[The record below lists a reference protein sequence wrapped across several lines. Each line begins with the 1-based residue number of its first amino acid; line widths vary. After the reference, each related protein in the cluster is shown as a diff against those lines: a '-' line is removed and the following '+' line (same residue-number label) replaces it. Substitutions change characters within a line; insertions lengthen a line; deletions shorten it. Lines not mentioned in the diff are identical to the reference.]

1 MTLGCLMSFMVE
13 ISRLICRKKQ
23 QQRERVKKI
32 INWPG
37 PDWDD
42 KADRPNQTATH
53 TFQRKAGGRDD
64 DETRR
69 PWSPVCYRQSSSAAV
84 LTPTGGP
91 ASWRVPT

>member
-53 TFQRKAGGRDD
+53 TFQRKAGETTTKRDARGRPSA
-64 DETRR
+64 TVKARRR
-69 PWSPVCYRQSSSAAV
+69 PY
-84 LTPTGGP
+84 
-91 ASWRVPT
+91 